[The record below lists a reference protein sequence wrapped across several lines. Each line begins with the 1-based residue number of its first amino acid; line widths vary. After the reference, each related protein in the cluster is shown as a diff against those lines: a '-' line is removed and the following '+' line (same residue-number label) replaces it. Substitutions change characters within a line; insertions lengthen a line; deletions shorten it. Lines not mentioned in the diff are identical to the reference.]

1 MSCWQ
6 AAFRGYVTFV
16 LPRIATLAIAAC
28 KSTPSGD
35 GLDLP
40 GGSPGI
46 GFDDLRYSPR
56 LHRVLVPAG
65 RSGNL
70 DLVDP
75 DTYAVQTIGGFSTQA
90 TSDPGEHDFGVT
102 SVDDTGSALAVTDR
116 TTRNLA
122 LVDPDT
128 ASVTATAD
136 LGSSPD
142 YVRWVEA
149 TRELWVTQPGAE
161 RIEVFA

>member
-35 GLDLP
+35 GVDLP
-40 GGSPGI
+40 GSSPGI
-46 GFDDLRYSPR
+46 GFDDLRYSTA

-70 DLVDP
+70 DLIDP
-75 DTYAVQTIGGFSTQA
+75 DNLGVTIIAGFSVTPDF
-90 TSDPGEHDFGVT
+90 SGGHDDGPT
-102 SVDDTGSALAVTDR
+102 SVDEGRGFLFVTDR
-116 TTRNLA
+116 TSRKL
-122 LVDPDT
+122 
-128 ASVTATAD
+128 
-136 LGSSPD
+136 
-142 YVRWVEA
+142 
-149 TRELWVTQPGAE
+149 
-161 RIEVFA
+161 